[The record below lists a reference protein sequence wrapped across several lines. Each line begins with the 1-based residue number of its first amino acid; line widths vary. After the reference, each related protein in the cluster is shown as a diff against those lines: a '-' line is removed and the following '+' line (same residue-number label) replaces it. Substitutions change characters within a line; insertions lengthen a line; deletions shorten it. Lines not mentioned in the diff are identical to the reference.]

1 MHNFIQDYMV
11 STQYFAPRGKERL
24 LFLGEQ
30 ISHRH
35 INFNDLLIGVVGDA
49 GAGKSSLIN
58 EDFPAPASPTTPIS
72 KSLKLM
78 CL

>member
-35 INFNDLLIGVVGDA
+35 INFNDLQLPVDRLKSLIGRVQPSETVDYRC
-49 GAGKSSLIN
+49 KQSQTNSRIREVN
-58 EDFPAPASPTTPIS
+58 R
-72 KSLKLM
+72 
-78 CL
+78 